1 MARNLKYQFLN
12 AIDKNFKEG
21 MDKHSLKSSGQM
33 NGARV
38 FSYSDRKNLIDV
50 ASNFSNWMKQEHPEV
65 KQVKDVN
72 SNHIQGFLNSK
83 KDTCSQAT
91 LKQYANKFNK
101 LEKVVNNTYNTNA
114 NYKGFAIP
122 TTKEQTK
129 IRNSSMSKA
138 DFKKLETGFSNSKSS
153 AKTAIQLSAK
163 CGLRVSETTKL
174 QGRDINLSKGVINV
188 VDSKGGRSRE
198 VPIRPQD
205 KAYFTDLKAQYK
217 DYERICPVKPDS
229 INKAI
234 QREMEK
240 QGIAEKYQDTSIH
253 SIRKMYAQNE
263 FDRLREEGHSITESL
278 KEVSVLLG
286 HGEDRMELMQQYV
299 LDIK

>member
-1 MARNLKYQFLN
+1 MAKNLKYQFLT

-21 MDKHSLKSSGQM
+21 MDKHSLKDAGQM

-50 ASNFSNWMKQEHPEV
+50 ASNFSKYMKQEHPDV
-65 KQVKDVN
+65 KQVKDIN
-72 SNHIQGFLNSK
+72 ANHVQGFLNSK

-91 LKQYANKFNK
+91 LKQYATKFSK
-101 LEKVVNNTYNTNA
+101 LEKVVNQTYNANA
-114 NYKGFAIP
+114 NYKGYTIP
-122 TTKEQTK
+122 TTREQTK

-138 DFKKLETGFSNSKSS
+138 DFKKLETSFQESRSA
-153 AKTAIQLSAK
+153 AKTAIQLTARA
-163 CGLRVSETTKL
+163 GLRVSETTKL
-174 QGRDINLSKGVINV
+174 QGRDINLSKDIIKVKDG
-188 VDSKGGRSRE
+188 KGGRDRE
-198 VPIRPQD
+198 VPIKPED
-205 KAYFTDLKAQYK
+205 KPFFADLKAQYG
-217 DYERICPVKPDS
+217 DMERICPVQTDS

-234 QREMEK
+234 ERKLDELNLK
-240 QGIAEKYQDTSIH
+240 EKYADTSIH

-263 FDRLREEGHSITESL
+263 FDRLREEGNSISNSL

-286 HGEDRMELMQQYV
+286 HGENRMELMQQYV

>member
-12 AIDKNFKEG
+12 AINSNFKEG
-21 MDKHSLKSSGQM
+21 MDKHSIKDAGQM

-38 FSYSDRKNLIDV
+38 FSYADRKNLIDV

-65 KQVKDVN
+65 KQVKDVKA
-72 SNHIQGFLNSK
+72 NHIQGFLNSK

-101 LEKVVNNTYNTNA
+101 LEKVVNSTYNTNA

-129 IRNSSMSKA
+129 IRNSSMSKS
-138 DFKKLETGFSNSKSS
+138 DFKKLEAGFSNSRSS
-153 AKTAIQLSAK
+153 AKTAIQLTARA
-163 CGLRVSETTKL
+163 GLRVSECTKL
-174 QGRDINLSKGVINV
+174 QGRDINLSKGVIKV
-188 VDSKGGRSRE
+188 KDGKGGRDRE
-198 VPIRPQD
+198 VPIRPED
-205 KAYFTDLKAQYK
+205 RAYFTDLKAQYQ
-217 DYERICPVKPDS
+217 DYERICPVQTDS

-234 QREMEK
+234 ERELEK
-240 QGIAEKYQDTSIH
+240 QGLKEKYEDTSIH
-253 SIRKMYAQNE
+253 SIRKMYAQDE
-263 FDRLREEGHSITESL
+263 FDRLREEGHSISESL
-278 KEVSVLLG
+278 KEVSKLLG

>member
-12 AIDKNFKEG
+12 AINSNFKEG
-21 MDKHSLKSSGQM
+21 MDKHSIKDAGQM
-33 NGARV
+33 NGSRI
-38 FSYSDRKNLIDV
+38 FSYADRKNLIDV
-50 ASNFSNWMKQEHPEV
+50 ASNFSNWMRQEHPDI
-65 KQVKDVN
+65 KQVRDIN
-72 SNHIQGFLNSK
+72 ANHIQGFLNNKAQS
-83 KDTCSQAT
+83 CSQAT
-91 LKQYANKFNK
+91 VKQYANKFNK

-129 IRNSSMSKA
+129 IRNSSMSKS
-138 DFKKLETGFSNSKSS
+138 DFKKLETGFSSSRSS
-153 AKTAIQLSAK
+153 AKHAIQLSAR

-205 KAYFTDLKAQYK
+205 KDYFTDLKAQYK

-240 QGIAEKYQDTSIH
+240 QGISDKYQDTSIH

-263 FDRLREEGHSITESL
+263 FDRLREEGHSISESL
-278 KEVSVLLG
+278 KEVSKLLG

>member
-12 AIDKNFKEG
+12 AINQNFKEG

-33 NGARV
+33 NGSRI

-50 ASNFSNWMKQEHPEV
+50 ASNFSNWMKENHSEI

-129 IRNSSMSKA
+129 IRNSSMSKS

-205 KAYFTDLKAQYK
+205 KAYFMDLKASVGYNQ
-217 DYERICPVKPDS
+217 RICPVKPNS

-240 QGIAEKYQDTSIH
+240 QGISEKYQDTSIH